1 MNMNTEHENTMTAG
15 PSPPPKTTYRV
26 RCPKCGAGP
35 DHITKQWRETRYL
48 YGLHVVLDGDG
59 VPLIHG
65 SDVECDGWSRDVF
78 ICGRCG
84 KKSHSERVFIDVA
97 LEEVD
102 A

>member
-1 MNMNTEHENTMTAG
+1 M
-15 PSPPPKTTYRV
+15 SKTSYRV

-35 DHITKQWRETRYL
+35 DFITREWREDRCGT
-48 YGLHVVLDGDG
+48 GLHVWVDSDG
-59 VPLIHG
+59 VPQICNGDIEYVG
-65 SDVECDGWSRDVF
+65 STREYL

-84 KKSHSERVFIDVA
+84 KKSFSDRVFIDVA